1 MRSGLA
7 KADGD
12 PKDDVVKVSN
22 EKIPVGNLKPIQ
34 AQIYFDKSIKKV
46 SQDGVESSLNFLT
59 SKNNNFVVSKDN
71 RIIDG
76 HHRFLSAVLVDPRIN
91 VTCLEIDLPINELLP
106 MTLAYSDAIGN
117 VRNR

>member
-7 KADGD
+7 RDGD

-22 EKIPVGNLKPIQ
+22 EKIPVVCNLKPIQ

-71 RIIDG
+71 RIID
-76 HHRFLSAVLVDPRIN
+76 VI
-91 VTCLEIDLPINELLP
+91 IDF
-106 MTLAYSDAIGN
+106 
-117 VRNR
+117 